1 MGMRKQYY
9 VYILTNKH
17 HAVLYT
23 GVTGDLQKRVYQHR
37 MKLVPGFTSRYNVYK
52 LVFYEVAD
60 NPEAAILREKQIKGG
75 SRQKKIDLINAM
87 NRNGRTCMRPSSRHC
102 ERSEAIPRRLH
113 MRRGRDCFVAYGSSQ

>member
-1 MGMRKQYY
+1 MTLLPLSLRAKRSNLVGMRKRYY
-9 VYILTNKH
+9 VYILTNQH

-23 GVTGDLQKRVYQHR
+23 GVTSDLQKRVYQHR

-75 SRQKKIDLINAM
+75 SRQKKVDLINGM
-87 NRNGRTCMRPSSRHC
+87 NPQWQDLY
-102 ERSEAIPRRLH
+102 EAL
-113 MRRGRDCFVAYGSSQ
+113 